1 MAYKRKRSRSRA
13 RTTKK
18 RKMPFRRKSFMRRN
32 IARIARSVVLRAAET
47 KTKPHSWGKTELYH
61 NSLSLVT
68 ELNQLQGLP
77 QQGNDDHARNGDSI
91 LARGWKVRMLIG
103 NKADRPN
110 VTYRIVV
117 VARTTPSTPGYSH
130 IFNNVSGNGLLD
142 NVDKDT
148 NTILYQKYYKPNRGF
163 IDTSE
168 TGAREFTIPF
178 RFWLGRKKTYK
189 FDSAGY
195 LSNDSKVWLCVLAY
209 DAYGTLTT
217 DNIAYI
223 QLWTD
228 FIYKDP

>member
-1 MAYKRKRSRSRA
+1 MSRGRRFVKRRGPFR
-13 RTTKK
+13 KK
-18 RKMPFRRKSFMRRN
+18 RFMQRN

-47 KTKPHSWGKTELYH
+47 KTKPHSWGKMELYH
-61 NSLSLVT
+61 NSLSMVT

-77 QQGNDDHARNGDSI
+77 QQGNDDHSRNGDSI
-91 LARGWKVRMLIG
+91 LARGWKIRMLIG

-117 VARTTPSTPGYSH
+117 VARTTPSTPGYAH

-148 NTILYQKYYKPNRGF
+148 NTILYQKWYKPNRGF
-163 IDTSE
+163 VDSSE
-168 TGAREFTIPF
+168 TGAREFTLPYK
-178 RFWLGRKKTYK
+178 FWLGRRKTYK

-217 DNIAYI
+217 DNIAYV